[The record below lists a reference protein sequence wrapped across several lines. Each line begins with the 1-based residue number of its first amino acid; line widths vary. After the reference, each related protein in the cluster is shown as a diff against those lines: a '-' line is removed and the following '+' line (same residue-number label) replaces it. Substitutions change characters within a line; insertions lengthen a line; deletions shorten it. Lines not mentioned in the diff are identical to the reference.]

1 VPVFPGTLRVN
12 KRASMVNDSYPVL
25 FLCCISE
32 MCALSKPAGR
42 GLSASTVVHA
52 ARIASARAAFLHQRL
67 SAALAELEER
77 VKVERA
83 LQLEVMQRYNQ
94 QVQKQQVQA
103 SGRAGAGVREG
114 SKSIDEVKAAAEVTR
129 KDNALAAG
137 IDRNDP
143 ILQWSSLHQA
153 AGLWE

>member
-1 VPVFPGTLRVN
+1 
-12 KRASMVNDSYPVL
+12 MVNDSYPTL
-25 FLCCISE
+25 FLCCPSE
-32 MCALSKPAGR
+32 LCALSKPAGR

-94 QVQKQQVQA
+94 QLQKQKRQA
-103 SGRAGAGVREG
+103 GGRAGAGVMESGSSGAEG
-114 SKSIDEVKAAAEVTR
+114 KAVQVDKR
-129 KDNALAAG
+129 KDKAQAAG